1 MWSWL
6 MVPLVVANTLVLVWL
21 LRHWARERDGLLL
34 TAALPLLMLPYDTGL
49 VALGHT
55 IGAGELLRLLSIP
68 RMNWFYLTLPLL
80 IIVAAGAARRAGLRW
95 AASRGA
101 MGAFCAVA
109 ALLIVTEYPRIIR
122 VPTLYPACHGDLLRY
137 VTSVLPAEA
146 CTPGQ
151 AGISVA
157 VAAPWGAILTFVIV
171 LVVGIALWWQRR
183 WPWLA
188 VGTLAS
194 GVMLRLPASAVG
206 PLGTY
211 VGDFLSMGA
220 VVWTAI
226 HFCAQSSAVSPRRAT
241 RVTTSP
247 RHAGPA

>member
-1 MWSWL
+1 MMWSWL
-6 MVPLVVANTLVLVWL
+6 MVPLVVANTLVLAWL
-21 LRHWARERDGLLL
+21 LRHWAREHDGLLL

-55 IGAGELLRLLSIP
+55 IGQGELLRQLSIP

-80 IIVAAGAARRAGLRW
+80 VIVAAGSARRAGLRW
-95 AASRGA
+95 ASGRWA

-109 ALLIVTEYPRIIR
+109 ALLIVIEYPRIVH
-122 VPTLYPACHGDLLRY
+122 VPMLYPACYEDLLRY
-137 VTSVLPAEA
+137 VTSVPPAQA

-151 AGISVA
+151 AGIGVA
-157 VAAPWGAILTFVIV
+157 VAPPWSAILTFVIV
-171 LVVGIALWWQRR
+171 LALGLTLWWQRR

-194 GVMLRLPASAVG
+194 GLMLRLPTSAVG
-206 PLGTY
+206 PVGTFL
-211 VGDFLSMGA
+211 GDFLSMGA

-226 HFCAQSSAVSPRRAT
+226 HYSAQHSDAANRP
-241 RVTTSP
+241 
-247 RHAGPA
+247 